1 MGGRVLLLHR
11 WDEFKPLLQALPAA
25 PQLPQLKL
33 PPFRA
38 PVLDT
43 EVPFLEP
50 EYLPHP
56 GHSFG
61 LKETINLKSVFGDA
75 VLDRLVGIARD
86 TGLWYLMVPEKFG
99 GLGLPML
106 SQIAILEQFYYTA
119 VPFPFANVPNILYE
133 CQGDQIEKFLK
144 PVVEGRM
151 TTCFAQTEPNAGS
164 DPGGMM
170 QTRAVQKGR
179 NWVLNGTK
187 MWISM
192 AAESDLM
199 LVQAVTDPDQRQ
211 RGGQGS
217 RTARAG

>member
-1 MGGRVLLLHR
+1 
-11 WDEFKPLLQALPAA
+11 
-25 PQLPQLKL
+25 
-33 PPFRA
+33 
-38 PVLDT
+38 
-43 EVPFLEP
+43 
-50 EYLPHP
+50 
-56 GHSFG
+56 
-61 LKETINLKSVFGDA
+61 
-75 VLDRLVGIARD
+75 
-86 TGLWYLMVPEKFG
+86 
-99 GLGLPML
+99 ML

-211 RGGQGS
+211 RGGITMFLVERNNPGVHIEQPGRRHS
-217 RTARAG
+217 APASMKTRSRPSASASRRTASDPGTTTLTGRDATDTISNTR